1 MGVNKILLV
10 GRLGKKPELLENEGN
25 GKMARFTVAT
35 NEDYIDSD
43 KNKKEKVEWHN
54 VVAFGGRATACEK
67 YLEKGAQVYIEG
79 RNATR
84 SYKKEGQ
91 THYITEV
98 QVKDIQFLNTK
109 D

>member
-1 MGVNKILLV
+1 MGVNKIILV
-10 GRLGKKPELLENEGN
+10 GRLGKDPESIENEG
-25 GKMARFTVAT
+25 KSMTRFTLAT
-35 NEDYIDSD
+35 NENYPDGDGGF
-43 KNKKEKVEWHN
+43 KEKVEWHN
-54 VVAFGGRATACEK
+54 IVAFNARAKACQK
-67 YLEKGAQVYIEG
+67 YIKKGSNVYIEG

-98 QVKDIQFLNTK
+98 QVKDIQFLDTK